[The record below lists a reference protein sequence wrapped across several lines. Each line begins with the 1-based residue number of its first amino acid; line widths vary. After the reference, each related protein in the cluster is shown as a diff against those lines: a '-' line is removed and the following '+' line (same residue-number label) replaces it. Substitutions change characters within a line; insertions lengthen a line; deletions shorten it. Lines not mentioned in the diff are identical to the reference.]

1 MINSL
6 PLYKIIN
13 GKPDSY
19 KIPKG
24 NVILIGI
31 PAAFS
36 PTCTDKHLPEFAAN
50 INKLPEHK
58 VVFIS
63 IETPYTM
70 DAWNEKY
77 GHSNIDC
84 VADPL
89 GIFCETLSEISG
101 TWEDIMGK
109 SCKRFAYLIKDNQIV
124 KKFNSP
130 WFADVHKDIT
140 NEDNRSSN

>member
-1 MINSL
+1 MINSS
-6 PLYKIIN
+6 PLYKNIN
-13 GKPDSY
+13 GKPQSY
-19 KIPKG
+19 NIPSG

-50 INKLPEHK
+50 IHKLIEHK

-63 IETPYTM
+63 VETPYTM
-70 DAWNEKY
+70 FAWNEQY
-77 GHSNIDC
+77 GHSDIDC

-89 GIFCETLSEISG
+89 GIFCETLSEIAG

-109 SCKRFAYLIKDNQIV
+109 TCKRFAYLIKDNIV
-124 KKFNSP
+124 IKKFNDP
-130 WFADVHKDIT
+130 WFTDIYEDIT
-140 NEDNRSSN
+140 NENT